1 MRVIGMLGGMSWES
15 TLAYYRLA
23 NELVREQLGGFHSAK
38 ILLDSVDFAEIETL
52 QTSGRWEEAGVLL
65 ALRAKALQA
74 AGADLLM
81 LCTNTMHKVA
91 PQIENAISIPFI
103 HIADATAAAI
113 KEKCLTTDA
122 NPVIAL
128 LGTKFTMEQDFLRS
142 RLESHGL
149 EIIVPDTLG
158 KQVVHDIIYQ
168 ELVHGVI
175 RDSSRTAYIEVINQ
189 LYATGACGVILGCT
203 EIELLVSENDS
214 PIPVF
219 PTTSIHVK
227 AAVAAALQ

>member
-103 HIADATAAAI
+103 HIADATAAAV
-113 KEKCLTTDA
+113 KE
-122 NPVIAL
+122 NV
-128 LGTKFTMEQDFLRS
+128 
-142 RLESHGL
+142 
-149 EIIVPDTLG
+149 
-158 KQVVHDIIYQ
+158 
-168 ELVHGVI
+168 
-175 RDSSRTAYIEVINQ
+175 
-189 LYATGACGVILGCT
+189 
-203 EIELLVSENDS
+203 
-214 PIPVF
+214 
-219 PTTSIHVK
+219 
-227 AAVAAALQ
+227 